1 MGRLPCCDAL
11 SLALLDDL
19 AMRSELAHRP
29 PRRWVCRGAVGTC
42 IAVLAFALAACGG
55 EDGAEE
61 ASYSVPSL
69 TLRDLHRCKEGPGP
83 RSLRCGAISVP
94 FERQDESV
102 GNTRVGFTVLP
113 RVQRRRPSLGAI
125 VAVEGGPGY
134 ASSWTVRSYV
144 RLFGSLLQR
153 RELVMVDMRGT
164 GRSRPLDCR
173 DLQSGRAPDWIG
185 LPVCAERLGA
195 RFSSY
200 RTSAAADDIDDVRR
214 ALGLGRITLYGDSY
228 GTFLA
233 QSYAFRHPETLD
245 ALVLD
250 SAYPTR
256 GESAWYP
263 SLIETGVRGISISCR
278 RSPECSGNA
287 KERLRRLVH
296 FLRSRH
302 KGVGPLIDT
311 LSTAAYNVPNS
322 YLRIDNAG
330 RKLVRG
336 DSHPWK
342 VLIADAK
349 LGYGH
354 LHHFS
359 VTAEDIFSCN
369 DYPLLW
375 EKDASEA
382 ERRRQLEE
390 EVSSYRNDALKP
402 FSPREVALSSDTLY
416 QYCLTVPRPSEL
428 YEPPISPGDRPTRAP
443 VLVVSGELDNV
454 TTPAEGRMVAE
465 EFPDARHYVARGA
478 GHVADLYDGGIPPAV
493 ETRRFLRNVLGGEG

>member
-1 MGRLPCCDAL
+1 ML
-11 SLALLDDL
+11 
-19 AMRSELAHRP
+19 
-29 PRRWVCRGAVGTC
+29 
-42 IAVLAFALAACGG
+42 VLGLGACGG
-55 EDGAEE
+55 GDQGGE
-61 ASYSVPSL
+61 AAYAVPSL

-83 RSLRCGAISVP
+83 TSLLCGAISVP
-94 FERQDESV
+94 FEREEPSL

-113 RVQRRRPSLGAI
+113 RKQRQRPSRGTI

-134 ASSWTVRSYV
+134 ASSWTVRSFV
-144 RLFGSLLQR
+144 KLFGSLLQR

-164 GRSRPLDCR
+164 GRSRPLHCR
-173 DLQSGRAPDWIG
+173 DLQAGRAPHWIG
-185 LPVCAERLGA
+185 LPICAERLGP

-200 RTSAAADDIDDVRR
+200 RTSAAADDINDVRR

-233 QSYAFRHPETLD
+233 QSYAFRHPQTLN

-263 SLIETGVRGISISCR
+263 SLIETGVRSMSIACR

-287 KERLRRLVH
+287 DERLEKLVH
-296 FLRSRH
+296 YLRSRH

-311 LSTAAYNVPNS
+311 LAAAAYNVPNS
-322 YLRIDNAG
+322 YLRIDSAG
-330 RKLVRG
+330 TKLRHG

-359 VTAEDIFSCN
+359 VSAEYVFSCN

-375 EKDASEA
+375 EKDATEA
-382 ERRRQLEE
+382 ERRRQLEA
-390 EVSSYRNDALKP
+390 EVSSYRNEALKP

-428 YEPPISPGDRPTRAP
+428 YEPPVSPEDSPTQAP
-443 VLVVSGELDNV
+443 VLVVAGELDNV
-454 TTPAEGRMVAE
+454 TTPDEGRMVAD
-465 EFPDARHYVARGA
+465 EFPDARLYVARGA
-478 GHVADLYDGGIPPAV
+478 GHVEDLYDGSSPPAV
-493 ETRRFLRNVLGGEG
+493 RTRRFLRNVLGGSG